1 MSCLIVN
8 GRNESCYDSVGGIDA
23 IYFVNRGTYVYPT
36 DVTFEVGTD
45 TITGITGITEIF
57 KYELR
62 GVNSFD
68 QTQTPSSDNGTNF
81 VSQALTVQLKQLTP
95 TMHKNFK
102 LIAYGRPSVIVKN
115 RMDQF
120 FFMGI
125 EYGASMTA
133 GSIVTGA
140 QMGDMSGYNIT
151 LTANER
157 IPANFLN
164 CTTEAG
170 LVALLDDATVVT
182 D

>member
-1 MSCLIVN
+1 MSCLVLN

-36 DVTFEVGTD
+36 DVTLTD
-45 TITGITGITEIF
+45 DTISAITGIAEIY

-81 VSQALTVQLKQLTP
+81 VAQALTVQLKKQTP
-95 TMHKNFK
+95 AMHKNFK

-140 QMGDMSGYNIT
+140 QMGDLSGYNIT

-157 IPANFLN
+157 IPANFLD
-164 CTTEAG
+164 CTNETE
-170 LVALLDDATVVT
+170 LLALLSGATVVT

>member
-1 MSCLIVN
+1 MSCLVLN

-36 DVTFEVGTD
+36 DVTLTDD
-45 TITGITGITEIF
+45 TITAITGITEIF

-125 EYGASMTA
+125 EYGATMTA

>member
-1 MSCLIVN
+1 MSCLVLN

-36 DVTFEVGTD
+36 DVTLTDD
-45 TITGITGITEIF
+45 TITAITGITEIF

-125 EYGASMTA
+125 EYGATMTA

-164 CTTEAG
+164 CTTEAT
-170 LVALLDDATVVT
+170 LVALLDGATVVT

>member
-1 MSCLIVN
+1 MSCLVLN

-36 DVTFEVGTD
+36 DVTLTD
-45 TITGITGITEIF
+45 DTISAITGIAEIY

-81 VSQALTVQLKQLTP
+81 VAQALTVQLKKQTP
-95 TMHKNFK
+95 AMHKNFK

-125 EYGASMTA
+125 EYGTSMTA

-140 QMGDMSGYNIT
+140 QMGDLSGYNIT

-157 IPANFLN
+157 IPANFLD
-164 CTTEAG
+164 CTNETE
-170 LVALLDDATVVT
+170 LLALLSGATVVT

>member
-1 MSCLIVN
+1 MSCLVLN

-36 DVTFEVGTD
+36 DVTLTDD
-45 TITGITGITEIF
+45 TITAITGITEIY

-81 VSQALTVQLKQLTP
+81 VAQALTVQLKKLTP
-95 TMHKNFK
+95 AMHKNFK

-140 QMGDMSGYNIT
+140 QMSDMSGYNIT

-157 IPANFLN
+157 IPANFLD
-164 CTTEAG
+164 CTNETE
-170 LVALLDDATVVT
+170 LLALLDGAIVVT

>member
-1 MSCLIVN
+1 MSCLVLN

-23 IYFVNRGTYVYPT
+23 IYFVNRGTYKYPT
-36 DVTFEVGTD
+36 DVTIAEGTD
-45 TITGITGITEIF
+45 TITAITGITEIF

-164 CTTEAG
+164 CTTEAA
-170 LVALLDDATVVT
+170 LVALLDGAEVVT

>member
-1 MSCLIVN
+1 MSCLVLN

-36 DVTFEVGTD
+36 DVTLTD
-45 TITGITGITEIF
+45 DVITAITGIAEIF

-81 VSQALTVQLKQLTP
+81 VAQALTVQLKQLTP
-95 TMHKNFK
+95 AMHKNFK

-120 FFMGI
+120 FLWV
-125 EYGASMTA
+125 S
-133 GSIVTGA
+133 
-140 QMGDMSGYNIT
+140 N
-151 LTANER
+151 
-157 IPANFLN
+157 
-164 CTTEAG
+164 
-170 LVALLDDATVVT
+170 TVLQ
-182 D
+182 

>member
-1 MSCLIVN
+1 MSCLVLN

-36 DVTFEVGTD
+36 DVTLADD
-45 TITGITGITEIF
+45 TITAITGITEIF

-164 CTTEAG
+164 CTTEAE

>member
-1 MSCLIVN
+1 MSCLVLN

-36 DVTFEVGTD
+36 DVTLTDD
-45 TITGITGITEIF
+45 TITAITGITEIF

-95 TMHKNFK
+95 AMHKNFK

-164 CTTEAG
+164 CTTEAEL
-170 LVALLDDATVVT
+170 LVLLDDAVVVT

>member
-1 MSCLIVN
+1 MSCLVLN

-36 DVTFEVGTD
+36 DVTTEVGTD

>member
-1 MSCLIVN
+1 MSCLVLN

-36 DVTFEVGTD
+36 DVTLTD
-45 TITGITGITEIF
+45 DVITAITGIAEIF

-81 VSQALTVQLKQLTP
+81 VAQALTVQLKQLTP
-95 TMHKNFK
+95 AMHKNFK

-164 CTTEAG
+164 CSTEAT
-170 LVALLDDATVVT
+170 LVALLDGAEVVT

>member
-1 MSCLIVN
+1 MSCLVLN

-36 DVTFEVGTD
+36 DVTLTDD
-45 TITGITGITEIF
+45 TITAITGITEIF

-125 EYGASMTA
+125 EYGATMTA

-140 QMGDMSGYNIT
+140 QMGDLSGYNIT

-170 LVALLDDATVVT
+170 LLALLDDATVVT

>member
-1 MSCLIVN
+1 MSCLVLN

-36 DVTFEVGTD
+36 DVTTEVGTD

-125 EYGASMTA
+125 EYGATMTA

>member
-1 MSCLIVN
+1 MSCLVLN

-36 DVTFEVGTD
+36 DVTLTDD
-45 TITGITGITEIF
+45 TITAITGITEIF

-81 VSQALTVQLKQLTP
+81 VAQALTVQLKKQTP
-95 TMHKNFK
+95 AMHKNFK

-157 IPANFLN
+157 IPANFLD
-164 CTTEAG
+164 CTNETE
-170 LVALLDDATVVT
+170 LLALLDGATVVT

>member
-1 MSCLIVN
+1 MSCLVLN

-36 DVTFEVGTD
+36 DVTIAEGTD
-45 TITGITGITEIF
+45 TITAITGITEIY

-81 VSQALTVQLKQLTP
+81 VAQALTVQLKQLTP

-125 EYGASMTA
+125 EYGATMTA

-164 CTTEAG
+164 CTTEAT
-170 LVALLDDATVVT
+170 LVALLDGATVVT

>member
-1 MSCLIVN
+1 MSCLVLN

-36 DVTFEVGTD
+36 DVTLTDD
-45 TITGITGITEIF
+45 TISAITGITEIF

-81 VSQALTVQLKQLTP
+81 VAQALTVQLKKQTP
-95 TMHKNFK
+95 AMHKNFK

-140 QMGDMSGYNIT
+140 QMGDLSGYNIT

-157 IPANFLN
+157 IPANFLD
-164 CTTEAG
+164 CTNETE
-170 LVALLDDATVVT
+170 LLALLSGATVVT

>member
-1 MSCLIVN
+1 
-8 GRNESCYDSVGGIDA
+8 
-23 IYFVNRGTYVYPT
+23 
-36 DVTFEVGTD
+36 
-45 TITGITGITEIF
+45 
-57 KYELR
+57 
-62 GVNSFD
+62 
-68 QTQTPSSDNGTNF
+68 
-81 VSQALTVQLKQLTP
+81 
-95 TMHKNFK
+95 
-102 LIAYGRPSVIVKN
+102 
-115 RMDQF
+115 
-120 FFMGI
+120 MGI

-164 CTTEAG
+164 CTTEAT

>member
-1 MSCLIVN
+1 MSCLVLN
-8 GRNESCYDSVGGIDA
+8 GRLESCYDSVGGIDA
-23 IYFVNRGTYVYPT
+23 IYFVNRGTYVYPA
-36 DVTFEVGTD
+36 DVTLSED
-45 TITGITGITEIF
+45 TITAIAGVTEIF

-81 VSQALTVQLKQLTP
+81 VAQALTVQLKQLTP
-95 TMHKNFK
+95 AMHKNFK

-120 FFMGI
+120 FFMGL

-133 GSIVTGA
+133 GSVVTGA

-157 IPANFLN
+157 IPANFLDCAN
-164 CTTEAG
+164 ETE
-170 LVALLDDATVVT
+170 LLALLDGATVVT
-182 D
+182 A

>member
-1 MSCLIVN
+1 MSCLVLN

-36 DVTFEVGTD
+36 DVTLTDD
-45 TITGITGITEIF
+45 TISAITGITEIY

-81 VSQALTVQLKQLTP
+81 VAQALTVQLKKQTP
-95 TMHKNFK
+95 AMHKNFK

-140 QMGDMSGYNIT
+140 QMGDLSGYNIT

-157 IPANFLN
+157 IPANFLD
-164 CTTEAG
+164 CTNETE
-170 LVALLDDATVVT
+170 LLALLSGATVVT

>member
-1 MSCLIVN
+1 MSCLVLN

-36 DVTFEVGTD
+36 DVTTEVGTD

-81 VSQALTVQLKQLTP
+81 VAQALTVQLKQLTP

-164 CTTEAG
+164 CTTEAE
-170 LVALLDDATVVT
+170 LLALLDDATVVT

>member
-1 MSCLIVN
+1 V
-8 GRNESCYDSVGGIDA
+8 A
-23 IYFVNRGTYVYPT
+23 
-36 DVTFEVGTD
+36 
-45 TITGITGITEIF
+45 
-57 KYELR
+57 
-62 GVNSFD
+62 
-68 QTQTPSSDNGTNF
+68 
-81 VSQALTVQLKQLTP
+81 QALTVQLKKLTP
-95 TMHKNFK
+95 AMHKNFK

-164 CTTEAG
+164 CTTEAE
-170 LVALLDDATVVT
+170 LLALLDDATVVT

>member
-1 MSCLIVN
+1 MSCLVLN

-36 DVTFEVGTD
+36 DVTLTDD
-45 TITGITGITEIF
+45 TITAITGITEIY

-125 EYGASMTA
+125 EYGATMTA

-164 CTTEAG
+164 CTTEAT
-170 LVALLDDATVVT
+170 LVALLDGATVVT

>member
-1 MSCLIVN
+1 MSCLVLN

-36 DVTFEVGTD
+36 DVTLTDD
-45 TITGITGITEIF
+45 TITAITGITEIY

-164 CTTEAG
+164 CTTEAT
-170 LVALLDDATVVT
+170 LVALLDGATVVT